1 MRKRA
6 VLDRIGKFVEIDH
19 GPFRPRSLAI
29 VLGYGY
35 RQRHGRGSP
44 LEEDWTSRSGGSQVA
59 VAMRHEDGT
68 WTPEAVHL
76 ISIHRHPEEN
86 P

>member
-1 MRKRA
+1 MFTLTIKGLWAHKVRYA
-6 VLDRIGKFVEIDH
+6 LT
-19 GPFRPRSLAI
+19 SLAI

-59 VAMRHEDGT
+59 VAMRHEDGS

-76 ISIHRHPEEN
+76 ISIHRCSEEES
-86 P
+86 

>member
-1 MRKRA
+1 MRKLA
-6 VLDRIGKFVEIDH
+6 VLDRIGKYVEIEH

-35 RQRHGRGSP
+35 RQLHGRGSP
-44 LEEDWTSRSGGSQVA
+44 LVEDWTSRSGGSQVA
-59 VAMRHEDGT
+59 VAMQHEDGS

-76 ISIHRHPEEN
+76 MSIHPHSEEES
-86 P
+86 